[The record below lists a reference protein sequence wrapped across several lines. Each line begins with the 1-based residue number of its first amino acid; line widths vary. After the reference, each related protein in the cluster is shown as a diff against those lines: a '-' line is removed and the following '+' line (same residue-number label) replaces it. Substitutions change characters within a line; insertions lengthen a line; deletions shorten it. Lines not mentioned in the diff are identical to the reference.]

1 MSDSDVAAL
10 PRSMSSE
17 QRMIE
22 EIRRFLGADSVGY
35 LSLESLRA
43 AVGDKDEQFCTS
55 CYTGNYP
62 TELVQLET
70 AAHRDG

>member
-1 MSDSDVAAL
+1 
-10 PRSMSSE
+10 
-17 QRMIE
+17 
-22 EIRRFLGADSVGY
+22 VGY
-35 LSLESLRA
+35 LSLESLRT
-43 AVGDKDEQFCTS
+43 AVGDKDEEFCTS